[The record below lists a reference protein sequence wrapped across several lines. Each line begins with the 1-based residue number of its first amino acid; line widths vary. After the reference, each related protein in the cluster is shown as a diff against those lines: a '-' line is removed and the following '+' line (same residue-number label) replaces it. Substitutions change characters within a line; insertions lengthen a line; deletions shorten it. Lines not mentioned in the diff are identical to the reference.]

1 MSPWSDKSV
10 VIVADSSP
18 QKKKKEEKEEGK
30 GEKHLCPSANFHLF
44 DRMERD
50 PRSAKNNRQIKPSA
64 KSNPSRPPI
73 SHEKR
78 SSSIVVGNQG
88 NKPPPFNDSIFM
100 PARELHRLFGDI
112 YIYTYLYTRR
122 SRLCEYLPQNDFISI
137 QFYTSNVYFL
147 GWCNTADQRSVSW
160 DGCCWYAKERRYR
173 REGRTDILYHRE
185 EGARSCKEDRMI
197 NKRVFQLAG
206 GVTCRFFE
214 SNQQRSLCRV
224 SLSPPSH
231 SLSF

>member
-1 MSPWSDKSV
+1 M
-10 VIVADSSP
+10 ADSSP
-18 QKKKKEEKEEGK
+18 QKKKKEEKEEKEEGK

-100 PARELHRLFGDI
+100 SARELHRLFGDI
-112 YIYTYLYTRR
+112 YVYIYICIHDEADCASICHKTISFRYNSIHRTCIFWDDVTRR
-122 SRLCEYLPQNDFISI
+122 IKD
-137 QFYTSNVYFL
+137 
-147 GWCNTADQRSVSW
+147 
-160 DGCCWYAKERRYR
+160 
-173 REGRTDILYHRE
+173 
-185 EGARSCKEDRMI
+185 
-197 NKRVFQLAG
+197 
-206 GVTCRFFE
+206 
-214 SNQQRSLCRV
+214 RSLGMGVAGTRRNGGIVVKGEPTSYIIARKGLVRV
-224 SLSPPSH
+224 KRTG
-231 SLSF
+231 

>member
-1 MSPWSDKSV
+1 M
-10 VIVADSSP
+10 ADSSP
-18 QKKKKEEKEEGK
+18 QKKKKEEKEEKEEGK

-112 YIYTYLYTRR
+112 YIYISVYTTKPIVRVFATKR
-122 SRLCEYLPQNDFISI
+122 FHFD
-137 QFYTSNVYFL
+137 T
-147 GWCNTADQRSVSW
+147 
-160 DGCCWYAKERRYR
+160 
-173 REGRTDILYHRE
+173 ILYIE
-185 EGARSCKEDRMI
+185 
-197 NKRVFQLAG
+197 RVFFG
-206 GVTCRFFE
+206 MM
-214 SNQQRSLCRV
+214 
-224 SLSPPSH
+224 
-231 SLSF
+231 